1 MTKYRI
7 RSSEDG
13 SSVDMLTS
21 NRGWV
26 EVVAFTNANH
36 RENAAAWISHSEYL
50 DRLDNA

>member
-1 MTKYRI
+1 MTQYRI

-13 SSVDMLTS
+13 SSVDMFTV
-21 NRGWV
+21 NGWV
-26 EVVAFTNANH
+26 EVIAFTNANH